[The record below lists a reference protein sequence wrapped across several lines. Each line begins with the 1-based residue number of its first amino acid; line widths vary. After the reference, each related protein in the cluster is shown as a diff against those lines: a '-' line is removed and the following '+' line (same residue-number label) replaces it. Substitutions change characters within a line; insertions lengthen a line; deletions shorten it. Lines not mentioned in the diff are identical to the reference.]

1 MVITIS
7 LSPYFIGRW
16 IVFKKIIL
24 AGVVLMF
31 AGALTS
37 ATPVQPTFVSAT
49 GVITIPS
56 TTGVDYRRADTNA
69 VVPAGTVTIAGTT
82 GASLIIY
89 ATPKAGYYFPA
100 NADDDWAFVRTA

>member
-31 AGALTS
+31 AGC
-37 ATPVQPTFVSAT
+37 VSV
-49 GVITIPS
+49 GQS
-56 TTGVDYRRADTNA
+56 F
-69 VVPAGTVTIAGTT
+69 
-82 GASLIIY
+82 Y
-89 ATPKAGYYFPA
+89 AK
-100 NADDDWAFVRTA
+100 